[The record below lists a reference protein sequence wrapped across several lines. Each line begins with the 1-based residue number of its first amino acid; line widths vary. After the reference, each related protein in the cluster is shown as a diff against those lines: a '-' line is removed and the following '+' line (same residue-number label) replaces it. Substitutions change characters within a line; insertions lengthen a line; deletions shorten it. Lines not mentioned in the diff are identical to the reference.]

1 MFNCNINLFMNKKI
15 ITGFLMFALAVF
27 SMSSF
32 VACKDYDEDSYDDLK
47 ARINKQITITDAIQN
62 QIAELEKKLN
72 NIKSCTCDPSK
83 YASQEEFEKALKR
96 IADLEEAIKNI
107 KSCTCDPSQGGG
119 DTTIYIT
126 NPYDDEWIKIKFNEI
141 DDQLKILN
149 SLNAW
154 QIYIENRIDSIA
166 NAIYGWDTTIYNLN
180 YKVDSILKWLEIHTD
195 TIYISGGGCDPD
207 CKKKIAKAQET
218 ANDALYL
225 AQQALLLAMENAGRL
240 NDHEIR
246 ISALENTV
254 KDLASKGELKEE
266 IKKLNDRIDD
276 ILNKMVTSVIIQ
288 GTECPVIGY
297 FNTPL
302 DIRSQLLAA
311 YYGSVDNMVKFPS
324 TKTADYVDA
333 SEFWTERNVE
343 VMGMNP
349 GNAEGKSTL
358 DGTFVSQKDGSEE
371 GNAGTLYLTVNP
383 AEVDYDGQTV
393 SLESSTGE
401 AAGIDLSPLQR
412 SDRELSFG
420 YTRAANNGFY
430 QAYATLTADNID
442 KAKVRIDFKDL
453 EDEAK
458 AMLKEKTKNS
468 VLSFGAAL
476 MSSMKDIM
484 PAYAI
489 KTTWTAPSR
498 TDAVGQQTYSVYSQY
513 GLGAAAVKPFSYAF
527 LKDLNVN
534 LPGEQKLIDLVNK
547 LIDKIKIQINLN
559 LPDFSKYQDVIKF
572 QDIDLSGLKDGSGK
586 IVVKFQYSLKD
597 EYGNIKYYLTTT
609 YDGAFVWQ
617 GNYGDT
623 ILLYDENGWVTAN
636 GKQVDFTEATID
648 KDIDLTNIIES
659 VVNQINNQ
667 FGENSNLADLVN
679 DVIAIGDLDA
689 KINDAITDAK
699 NDLKTQLQG
708 YVTKA
713 YNKLN
718 NFFSKTPNKALQP
731 ILIAKDGK
739 KIGILSK
746 VKSKPT
752 KVNSTSLELVPTS
765 YTLELFAPAY
775 KKFIAVTDVW
785 DASGNPAAASIGK
798 AANGENMLKVI
809 DSEKTCTMNG
819 QAGYTYEVAYSA
831 VDYHGKVVIKRFY
844 VKF

>member
-32 VACKDYDEDSYDDLK
+32 VACKDIDEDSYDDLK
-47 ARINKQITITDAIQN
+47 ARINKEKTLREAIEKQIVDLWAAIDQY
-62 QIAELEKKLN
+62 KCK
-72 NIKSCTCDPSK
+72 CDPSK
-83 YASQEEFEKALKR
+83 YASKDEFDKAMKKLNDLQNTVDSLKKVPGGGGRVDTIYIQEPYDDDWIKLRFNGVSDSLKLLNTLNAWLVYVENLAKQDSVRIDSLRDAIAGWDVTLTNLNLRVDSIVQNMTRDTIYIAGGCDSLCKAKIAEAKATADSALKLSEKALLL
-96 IADLEEAIKNI
+96 AQE
-107 KSCTCDPSQGGG
+107 
-119 DTTIYIT
+119 
-126 NPYDDEWIKIKFNEI
+126 
-141 DDQLKILN
+141 N
-149 SLNAW
+149 S
-154 QIYIENRIDSIA
+154 NRIDSLEQRVSEVVKLIKQEVSL
-166 NAIYGWDTTIYNLN
+166 LN
-180 YKVDSILKWLEIHTD
+180 SRID
-195 TIYISGGGCDPD
+195 
-207 CKKKIAKAQET
+207 
-218 ANDALYL
+218 
-225 AQQALLLAMENAGRL
+225 LLLDN
-240 NDHEIR
+240 
-246 ISALENTV
+246 
-254 KDLASKGELKEE
+254 
-266 IKKLNDRIDD
+266 
-276 ILNKMVTSVIIQ
+276 MVTGVIIQ
-288 GTECPVIGY
+288 GTESPVIGY

-302 DIRSQLLAA
+302 DVRSQMLAA
-311 YYGSVDNMVKFPS
+311 YYGEVTNNVKFPS
-324 TKTADYVDA
+324 VKTGDYVDA

-343 VMGMNP
+343 VMGINP
-349 GNAEGKSTL
+349 ANAEGKVSL
-358 DGTFVSQKDGSEE
+358 NSGEQFVGQKNGKEK

-383 AEVDYDGQTV
+383 TSVNFEGKTLT
-393 SLESSTGE
+393 LESSKGE
-401 AAGIDLSPLQR
+401 AAGVELEALKK
-412 SDRELSFG
+412 SDRELTMG
-420 YTRAANNGFY
+420 YTRANNGFY
-430 QAYATLTADNID
+430 EAEATLKAENID
-442 KAKVRIDFKDL
+442 KAKVRVDFKDL

-458 AMLKEKTKNS
+458 AMLKEKTKSS
-468 VLSFGAAL
+468 VLGFGAAL
-476 MSSMKDIM
+476 LSSMKDVM
-484 PAYAI
+484 PAYAV
-489 KTTWTAPSR
+489 KASWTSPKN
-498 TDAVGQQTYSVYSQY
+498 TYNYTQKDYDVYSQY
-513 GLGAAAVKPFSYAF
+513 GLAATAIKPFSYAF

-609 YDGAFVWQ
+609 YDGGFVWKD
-617 GNYGDT
+617 NGDN
-623 ILLYDENGWVTAN
+623 IVLYDENGTVVNA
-636 GKQVDFTEATID
+636 KDKEVYFTEATID

-659 VVNQINNQ
+659 VVNQINDQ
-667 FGENSNLADLVN
+667 FGENSNLADLLN

-718 NFFSKTPNKALQP
+718 SFFSKTPNKALQP

-798 AANGENMLKVI
+798 AANGDNMLKVL

-819 QAGYTYEVAYSA
+819 QAGYTYEIAYSA
-831 VDYHGKVVIKRFY
+831 IDYHGKVVIKRFY